1 MLPSQEPTKNIRV
14 GNVMV
19 AAEKQI
25 MKLLTVQVDVD
36 GVMMKVIGSPQGTR
50 RSLIKVVYPDS
61 ALMGIVGVKNGIRAE
76 SAYAIAHIILVEMS
90 TEELAFTKAAFYCRR
105 DELLRSHE

>member
-1 MLPSQEPTKNIRV
+1 ME
-14 GNVMV
+14 
-19 AAEKQI
+19 
-25 MKLLTVQVDVD
+25 LLTVQVEVD

-50 RSLIKVVYPDS
+50 RSLIKVLYPDG

-90 TEELAFTKAAFYCRR
+90 TEELAFTKAAFYIRR
-105 DELLRSHE
+105 DELLRTYESTSS